1 MEYMHFP
8 YFVFWLSW
16 VFVALPGF
24 PLVTATRLD
33 SVTQHGLLAAVT
45 SLAAE
50 SGLQAR
56 GLQ

>member
-1 MEYMHFP
+1 MHFP